1 MTVTMSPSL
10 TKDSLVS
17 KRDESTPFTTIK
29 KLSLLKTVLNPDK
42 DPSKNE
48 TISFIEAGCFLY
60 FKEEHP
66 IAFLYLP
73 SNLIRIKLIC
83 HYWFKFK
90 MIALILFYFHLSQV
104 LVTPSLLTPRNR
116 PELLVDLSFFL
127 DKM

>member
-1 MTVTMSPSL
+1 MTVTMSPSP
-10 TKDSLVS
+10 TKVSLAS

-66 IAFLYLP
+66 ITFLYLP
-73 SNLIRIKLIC
+73 SNLICIKLIR
-83 HYWFKFK
+83 HYWFKSK
-90 MIALILFYFHLSQV
+90 MRTLILFYFHQSQI
-104 LVTPSLLTPRNR
+104 LVALWLLIPRNW

>member
-10 TKDSLVS
+10 TKDSLAS

-29 KLSLLKTVLNPDK
+29 KLSLLKTISYPDT

-66 IAFLYLP
+66 IAFLYIP
-73 SNLIRIKLIC
+73 SNLISIKLIR
-83 HYWFKFK
+83 HYWFKSK
-90 MIALILFYFHLSQV
+90 MSTLILFYFHQSQV
-104 LVTPSLLTPRNR
+104 LVPPWRLIPRNW

>member
-1 MTVTMSPSL
+1 MTVTISPSL
-10 TKDSLVS
+10 TKDSLAS

-29 KLSLLKTVLNPDK
+29 KLSLLKKVLYPDT
-42 DPSKNE
+42 DPSKYE

-73 SNLIRIKLIC
+73 SNLISIKLIR
-83 HYWFKFK
+83 HYWFKSK
-90 MIALILFYFHLSQV
+90 MRTLTLFYFHRSQI
-104 LVTPSLLTPRNR
+104 LVALWLLIPRDC